1 MTMHSAENNHTKP
14 SCIIFRLYRKVL
26 SAFVLAHGTLQALTF
41 LVVYV
46 PHFIAQSE
54 AQLPLH
60 QLFLVITSCSWVK
73 KLLAFVAAYSPWAVV
88 VVTGYAI
95 IKLCFDMYVYK
106 RFRHDTISPFS
117 AMLYITVVDAL
128 IWGYPFNDYRFLLMG
143 FAAMTIAFLEATMVL
158 RAQRNDVIVFFLR
171 LVIWLIVIGGT
182 LLLAFMQWCTSP
194 VTTLASLL
202 HWFML
207 LPAYVWSYALIFELV
222 KACRSGKITADN
234 EDVMLW
240 GYTYR
245 LFFATTYFFTF
256 IVATILYDHE
266 GNRPDHYEIE

>member
-1 MTMHSAENNHTKP
+1 MTVHAAENKHTKP
-14 SCIIFRLYRKVL
+14 FGIIFKLYRKVFG
-26 SAFVLAHGTLQALTF
+26 AFVLAHGTLQALT
-41 LVVYV
+41 LLKVYT
-46 PHFIAQSE
+46 PYLIAQSD
-54 AQLPLH
+54 AQVPLN
-60 QLFLVITSCSWVK
+60 QLFLVITSCGWVK
-73 KLLAFVAAYSPWAVV
+73 KLIALVAVYSPWAVV
-88 VVTGYAI
+88 VVTGYTI
-95 IKLCFDMYVYK
+95 IKLFFDLYVYK

-171 LVIWLIVIGGT
+171 MVMWCIVIGGT
-182 LLLAFMQWCTSP
+182 MLFALMQWCAST
-194 VTTLASLL
+194 VTLASLL